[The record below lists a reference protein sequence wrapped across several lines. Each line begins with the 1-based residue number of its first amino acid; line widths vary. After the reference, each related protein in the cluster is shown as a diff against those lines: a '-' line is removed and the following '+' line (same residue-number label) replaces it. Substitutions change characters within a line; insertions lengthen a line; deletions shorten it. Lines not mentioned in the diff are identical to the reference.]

1 MEKID
6 GCLSRSFGTDCSAN
20 TFVVSRGIGILHHKR
35 LERKAGTTF
44 PEKETTIRF

>member
-1 MEKID
+1 MPVYPEVSGLIEEKILLW
-6 GCLSRSFGTDCSAN
+6 CPEAR
-20 TFVVSRGIGILHHKR
+20 ILHYKR